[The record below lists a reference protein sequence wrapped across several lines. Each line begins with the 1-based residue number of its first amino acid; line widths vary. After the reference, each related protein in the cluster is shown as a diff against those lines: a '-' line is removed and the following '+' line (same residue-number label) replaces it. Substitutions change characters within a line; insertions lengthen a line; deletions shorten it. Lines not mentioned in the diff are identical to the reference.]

1 MASGFADEF
10 DRAECSVVGVR
21 RRSLYG
27 RLTSSEDGTG
37 LPLLLLLSVDVA
49 LAAAKTATAAA
60 AADPKRPKTWGF
72 AEAGGRPLGRR
83 SPTPTLECVSIQG
96 GGRERV
102 AAAETTTES
111 ERR

>member
-27 RLTSSEDGTG
+27 RLTASEDGTG
-37 LPLLLLLSVDVA
+37 LPLLLLSVDVA

-83 SPTPTLECVSIQG
+83 SPTPSVECVSIQG

-102 AAAETTTES
+102 AAAETTAES